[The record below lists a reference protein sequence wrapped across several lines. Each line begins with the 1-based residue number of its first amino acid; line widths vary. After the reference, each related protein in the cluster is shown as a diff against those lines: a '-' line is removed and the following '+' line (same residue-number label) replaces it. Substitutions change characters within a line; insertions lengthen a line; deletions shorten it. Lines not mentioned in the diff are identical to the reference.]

1 MNEQQL
7 QQLRAEYQ
15 RARNTVD
22 ALVLA
27 LLREQGLAAQLEQQE
42 RQAQQQQAQAQQAQR
57 EGSGQ

>member
-1 MNEQQL
+1 MDERQQQQ

-42 RQAQQQQAQAQQAQR
+42 RQAQQQQAQAPR